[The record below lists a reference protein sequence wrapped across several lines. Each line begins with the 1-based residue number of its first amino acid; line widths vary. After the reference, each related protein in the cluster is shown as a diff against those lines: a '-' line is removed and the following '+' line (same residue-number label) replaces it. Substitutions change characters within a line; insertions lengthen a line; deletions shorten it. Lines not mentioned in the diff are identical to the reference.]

1 MRKCLRKQPHKMLQ
15 LTMSA
20 YPLNPKSIVRHM
32 EALYRPGLTALSE
45 RQKEKC
51 QDLWFQEYNK
61 LDQIKQEVDRSP
73 DRWNWHAPY
82 LMYRP
87 GHPFSNPDNPEYLE
101 RPFITDREMGYL
113 LQRLEHRLEVLF
125 ELLFQ

>member
-45 RQKEKC
+45 QQKEAC
-51 QDLWFQEYNK
+51 QELWFQEYNK
-61 LDQIKQEVDRSP
+61 LDQIQQMVDRSP
-73 DRWNWHAPY
+73 GRDKWQAPY

-87 GHPFSNPDNPEYLE
+87 GHPFSKPEYLE
-101 RPFITDREMGYL
+101 RPFLTAREMGYL

-125 ELLFQ
+125 ELIFQ